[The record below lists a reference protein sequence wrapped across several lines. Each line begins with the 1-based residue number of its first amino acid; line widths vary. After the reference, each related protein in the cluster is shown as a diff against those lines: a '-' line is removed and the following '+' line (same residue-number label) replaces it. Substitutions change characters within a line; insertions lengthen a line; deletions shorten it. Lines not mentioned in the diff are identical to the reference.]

1 MSSRTFATALLFSTA
16 AALADPGLARG
27 AECPLLMARTPSSV
41 HADTDRGG
49 AKISVRT
56 TEDVTLEIL
65 LAGLGDAEHLLELRF
80 LLPTGELFERIEVP
94 IARPGTSPREL
105 AAGRVLPGHPHP
117 VPQHAAEPLEV
128 EGKPYARL
136 RVPFPIAGT
145 AIVHNSLYGRWTVEA
160 YLDGA
165 ERPCGPALPLQI
177 GR

>member
-1 MSSRTFATALLFSTA
+1 MPARPFAAGLLLAAA
-16 AALADPGLARG
+16 AALVAPAAAGG
-27 AECPLLMARTPSSV
+27 GECPLLMVRSTTAR
-41 HADTDRGG
+41 ADADRAG

-56 TEDVTLEIL
+56 TEDVTIEVL
-65 LAGLGDAEHLLELRF
+65 LAGLGQTEHLLELRF
-80 LLPTGELFERIEVP
+80 LLPTGELFEKIQLP
-94 IARPGTSPREL
+94 IARPGASAREL

-117 VPQHAAEPLEV
+117 VPQRVAEPLEV
-128 EGKPYARL
+128 EGKPYARV

-165 ERPCGPALPLQI
+165 ERPCGPELPLQI